1 MMKLILNGDAKNKHE
16 SRQGIYILGQK
27 LVNNHPYWEQQDG
40 SNAIWFRDVWDRC
53 WFVGPKKYLGG
64 NRSGIRG
71 PRGISRSPTQIVN
84 GWRYIGNA
92 GLWKDATV
100 SEIMFKDIS
109 PGTYICFF

>member
-1 MMKLILNGDAKNKHE
+1 MILNGDAKNIQGG
-16 SRQGIYILGQK
+16 RQGIYILGQK
-27 LVNNHPYWEQQDG
+27 LINSHPYWEQQNG
-40 SNAIWFRDVWDRC
+40 SNAIWFRTTRC
-53 WFVGPKKYLGG
+53 WYVGPKQYLGG
-64 NRSGIRG
+64 SMSGIRG

-109 PGTYICFF
+109 PGTCICFF